1 MAVRAPY
8 NDAISQRPEE
18 LIQATLAKMHT
29 DSGRLQ
35 RAFHSVS
42 ILGLTCVI
50 MATWEAIFSTG
61 TFSLIN
67 GGRSGTVWL
76 YIATWILTIP
86 VSASLAEM
94 ASM

>member
-1 MAVRAPY
+1 M
-8 NDAISQRPEE
+8 
-18 LIQATLAKMHT
+18 
-29 DSGRLQ
+29 Q